1 MSLLT
6 LAVPLLDEAPRF
18 PGLLAAILAQD
29 YPRHRLQIF
38 LIDGGS
44 TDGTSQMAAAAAAT
58 HPHLHLIAN
67 PRRIAAAG
75 LNLALAQAQ
84 GEFLLRLDARTR
96 PAPDYAT
103 QCIERLRVGTWAG
116 VAGPQIADGDTPAAR
131 VHALA
136 LNHPFGV
143 GAPRYRSATHPVA
156 SETLYLGAYRTAW
169 LRQIDGWDETFGANE
184 DFDLNLRLRQ
194 AGGQL
199 LVDPAIHSTYLAR
212 ETLGGLAR
220 QYYRYG
226 AWRTITWRRHPRGLR
241 LRHLLPALLLPALL
255 GACFLLLWAP
265 WPAILLLAAYLLLD
279 LLTSLQLSLTHHFSA
294 LPRLLLT
301 FPTLHL
307 AWSLGFWSAWLRPP
321 RLTKT

>member
-1 MSLLT
+1 MIT

-29 YPRHRLQIF
+29 YPRDHLQIF

-44 TDGTSQMAAAAAAT
+44 SDGTRALAVAAAT
-58 HPHLHLIAN
+58 AHPNIHLLAN

-75 LNLALAQAQ
+75 LNLALAQTQ

-96 PAPDYAT
+96 LAPDYVT
-103 QCIERLRVGTWAG
+103 QCVARLRAGTWAG
-116 VAGPQIADGDTPAAR
+116 VAGPQIAGGDTPAAR
-131 VHALA
+131 IHALA

-143 GAPRYRSATHPVA
+143 GGPRYRSATHPTI
-156 SETLYLGAYRTAW
+156 SETLYLGAYHTAW
-169 LRQIDGWDETFGANE
+169 LRQIGGWDETFGANE

-199 LVDPAIHSTYLAR
+199 LVDPAIHSTYLVR

-241 LRHLLPALLLPALL
+241 LRHLLPAHLLPALL
-255 GACFLLLWAP
+255 GVCLLALWTP
-265 WPAILLLAAYLLLD
+265 WPALLLLAAYLLLD
-279 LLTSLQLSLTHHFSA
+279 LLASLQISLTHHFNA
-294 LPRLLLT
+294 FPRLLLT

-307 AWSLGFWSAWLRPP
+307 AWSFGFWWAWLRPP
-321 RLTKT
+321 RFAAT